1 MNLEEMN
8 LNFDLTTR
16 GRSLRA
22 WGRWRFG
29 LGDRDGGPWA
39 RGRGRRGSSS
49 GSGTA
54 GARAR

>member
-39 RGRGRRGSSS
+39 QGRGRRGSSS